1 MDVNN
6 LGKLQPASTNPGRP
20 QNVAKA
26 TPRAASGSSVQT
38 LVSTQA
44 TAPASF
50 GDDGGQPD
58 APTPRGSLLD
68 VLV

>member
-1 MDVNN
+1 MDVNY
-6 LGKLQPASTNPGRP
+6 LGKLQPVSSNVNRP
-20 QNVAKA
+20 QNTAKA
-26 TPRAASGSSVQT
+26 TPRATAGSSVQT
-38 LVSTQA
+38 LNSNPA
-44 TAPASF
+44 AAPASF